1 MGLRIRTN
9 MASLRATRHM
19 AETTSELETSM
30 ENLSS
35 GFRINKA
42 ADDAAGLAI
51 SEKLEAKIRS
61 AGQAKRN
68 ANDGV
73 SMIQVAEGSFSEIT
87 NILVRLRE
95 LAIQASS
102 DTISNQE
109 RSFSNKEYTQ
119 LVHEIDRI
127 ANSTEFNGRH
137 LLKGPEENDDF
148 DDLAIHVGVGNA
160 SLPNVDDIK
169 LNIKEIKVDLE
180 EEPSLGTESEVGP
193 KDAEDLADFSRAQ
206 AAEKIDK
213 IDTHLRLVATKRA
226 YLGSKQ
232 NRLQSTIRNIGVQ
245 MENMTSSQS
254 QIRNTDF
261 AYETA
266 NLTQL
271 QILQNAGVSTQSQAN
286 KWPELV
292 MTLLR

>member
-148 DDLAIHVGVGNA
+148 DDLAIHVGVGDA

-232 NRLQSTIRNIGVQ
+232 NRLQSTIRNIGVH